1 MNLFHTM
8 AIKQKVRKIGVLMF
22 IIIMTI
28 AFFLSSN
35 YTNLDEVHLYQK
47 KIATYWKNVD
57 ASTMTLDQVKEYV
70 HWQNETSCNISQVYG
85 GVGG

>member
-1 MNLFHTM
+1 M

-22 IIIMTI
+22 IIMTI
-28 AFFLSSN
+28 ALFVSSN
-35 YTNLDEVHLYQK
+35 YLSLDEVHSCQK
-47 KIATYWKNVD
+47 NIATYWKKVD
-57 ASTMTLDQVKEYV
+57 ASTMTLDQVKEYI